1 MECQCGYKTENKKS
15 FSNHLRFGCPNSFRG
30 SGKYC
35 KQCNNE
41 MPKRKP
47 SEQGLF
53 CDNVCY
59 ANWISENNRCEKAPN
74 YIHGKCNE
82 NLLFRASREYK
93 KWRYDVFKR
102 DAFKCVMCGDKK
114 GGNLQADHIKDFALY
129 PELRLDINNGRT
141 LCKSCH
147 KKTDNYGFKKSNS
160 KQRNKI

>member
-1 MECQCGYKTENKKS
+1 MKCQCGYETENKKS
-15 FSNHLRFGCPNSFRG
+15 FSNHLRFGCPKSFKG

-35 KQCNNE
+35 KHCNKE
-41 MPKRKP
+41 MPKKKP

-53 CDNVCY
+53 CNKVCY
-59 ANWISENNRCEKAPN
+59 GNWRSENNKGEKAPN
-74 YIHGKCNE
+74 YIHGMCNE

-93 KWRYDVFKR
+93 KWRYEVFKR
-102 DAFKCVMCGDKK
+102 DNFKCVLCGDKK
-114 GGNLQADHIKDFALY
+114 GGNIEADHIKDFALY

>member
-41 MPKRKP
+41 MPKIKP

-59 ANWISENNRCEKAPN
+59 GNWISENKPK
-74 YIHGKCNE
+74 KCTAKFRYRQPDNE
-82 NLLFRASREYK
+82 VEIEFVNDEIIVK
-93 KWRYDVFKR
+93 
-102 DAFKCVMCGDKK
+102 
-114 GGNLQADHIKDFALY
+114 Y
-129 PELRLDINNGRT
+129 PEEVKSVTPGQACVFYDNEECLGGGIIKEVRKNNAK
-141 LCKSCH
+141 LW
-147 KKTDNYGFKKSNS
+147 YL
-160 KQRNKI
+160 